1 MKEIKTNT
9 YKEAQA
15 SKEFIIMRG
24 LPGSGKSTL
33 AEQLKG
39 ETGQQFAADDFFM
52 DEDGNYNWNR
62 HQIGEAHQWNY
73 ERIKRAI
80 EQGVSP
86 VIVDN
91 TNVSRWDLRQLRP
104 LVEYAEAQG
113 YQARIEQVQTPWA
126 FDAEELA
133 KRNTHKVPL
142 GAIQNMIRK
151 WHHDPTVEDIK
162 NDFQDPEMAS

>member
-91 TNVSRWDLRQLRP
+91 TKYGPPPQEVVKALNRFVQEP
-104 LVEYAEAQG
+104 VQNPAG
-113 YQARIEQVQTPWA
+113 QAWMEN
-126 FDAEELA
+126 ELTK
-133 KRNTHKVPL
+133 KR
-142 GAIQNMIRK
+142 R
-151 WHHDPTVEDIK
+151 
-162 NDFQDPEMAS
+162 